1 MNEKPI
7 LFSSE
12 MVQAILA
19 GRKTQTRR
27 VIEPQPI
34 FDGFYYEYKDIP
46 WLKTGDPLPFIGH
59 LCPHGVPGDQL
70 WVRESW
76 RTVEVDSGLDGVLYK
91 ADNHFQPI
99 ENTQAAADLWCDA
112 HKNAKHGKAWRP
124 SIHMY
129 RWMSRIM
136 LCVVNVRVERLQD
149 ISEEDAIAE
158 GLVSWKSE
166 KTDAIHYGIKAS
178 DVWEADPRITYKRLW
193 DKVNSDR
200 GYSFESNP
208 WVWVISF
215 KVVKP

>member
-27 VIEPQPI
+27 VIEPQPTDKEI
-34 FDGFYYEYKDIP
+34 SFSGA
-46 WLKTGDPLPFIGH
+46 WR
-59 LCPHGVPGDQL
+59 CPYGVPDDQL
-70 WVRESW
+70 WVRECW
-76 RTVEVDSGLDGVLYK
+76 RTAELDSGLDGVLYK

-99 ENTQAAADLWCDA
+99 ENTQAAGDLWCDA
-112 HKNAKHGKAWRP
+112 HKNGKYGNAWRP
-124 SIHMY
+124 SIYMY
-129 RWMSRIM
+129 KWMSRIK
-136 LCVVNVRVERLQD
+136 LNVTNVRVERLND
-149 ISEEDAIAE
+149 ISEADAIAE

-178 DVWEADPRITYKRLW
+178 DVWETDPRITYKRLW
-193 DKVNSDR
+193 DKINSDR
-200 GYSFESNP
+200 GYSFDSNP